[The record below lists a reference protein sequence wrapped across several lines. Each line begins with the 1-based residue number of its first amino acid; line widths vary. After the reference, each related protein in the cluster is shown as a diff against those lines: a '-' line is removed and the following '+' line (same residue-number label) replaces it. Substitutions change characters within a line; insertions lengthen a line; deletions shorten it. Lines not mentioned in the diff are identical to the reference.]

1 MNWNNL
7 TEKTKTKEQEEM
19 EKINSTIIDRSN
31 NNNNR
36 PPSLNK
42 QTKFEEILMQPNA
55 NEIIFTLTGFT
66 LKEFTYLFSI
76 VEEALTPTGQ
86 GKKPTITPKDAFLFT
101 LQHLKTGE
109 SPNGIAAVYL
119 GKPDARFRA
128 IKSTIQ
134 KYGPVLESNLSKH
147 IRWNSKFQ
155 TSGT

>member
-19 EKINSTIIDRSN
+19 EKINSTFIDRSN

-42 QTKFEEILMQPNA
+42 QIEFETLQPNA
-55 NEIIFTLTGFT
+55 NEIIFTLTGST
-66 LKEFTYLFSI
+66 LNEFTYLFSI

-101 LQHLKTGE
+101 PQHLKTGE
-109 SPNGIAAVYL
+109 SPNDIAAVYMS
-119 GKPDARFRA
+119 KPDATFRA

-134 KYGPVLESNLSKH
+134 KCDPVLES
-147 IRWNSKFQ
+147 KFI
-155 TSGT
+155 